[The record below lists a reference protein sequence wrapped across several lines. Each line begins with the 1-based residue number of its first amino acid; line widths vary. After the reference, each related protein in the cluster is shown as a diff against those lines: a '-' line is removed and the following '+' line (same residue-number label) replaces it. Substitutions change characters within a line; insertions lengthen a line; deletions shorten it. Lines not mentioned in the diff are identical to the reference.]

1 MRALWLLP
9 CLTLTL
15 AAQDAVPVQAF
26 ISSVK
31 LYPDE
36 AWVTRI
42 GRARV
47 DEGGTH
53 RLQIA
58 DLPAGLTLDD
68 VQVSAKGPNGSRLG
82 DVTVSQDTR
91 TISETPEWK
100 KLQMDREALQDKA
113 DGLQSQSDAVRQE
126 IAFLEDIRAAQGK
139 ELGAR
144 MTTAAPNLGPVVA
157 FGQGLQTRLAQL
169 LLQDRKLK
177 RDLAKVGDEQK
188 RLDAERDRLS
198 GQNRVAPSKVMVELT
213 TPGAGPVEVQLSYR
227 TRKARW
233 TPVYEAR
240 LSDDRAKLDIS
251 LFAAVTQKS
260 GEDWSGVRLE
270 ISNAKPSQSLDMP
283 SYGGA
288 QEVGWM
294 MPAPPPPKPPME
306 ALASVPKGRDFS
318 SVAQF
323 APGVVGASAAE
334 NSYLVDGQEIKDVPA
349 GFANTN
355 FQEATLQE
363 ASGLNLTLRLDGPKD
378 VPSDGDSHRFK
389 LMDQTVTPT
398 LALITTPRLDVTV
411 YQVARFQAPSAL
423 PIFPGAPMVEYA
435 GAQRLGQS
443 PLAQPA
449 AGQPYQ
455 LGFGP
460 YRGLRVTFRRVDHKQ
475 ETVGTFSKERQWT
488 LRDRMEVASEISAPV
503 DIEVQDRALKST
515 IESVKITDLP
525 DTTPGGKETVPGV
538 HTWTVHLEAGQTAG
552 ITVATQ
558 VRAPKDGILTGLEAE
573 P

>member
-9 CLTLTL
+9 CLSFAL
-15 AAQDAVPVQAF
+15 AAQDTVPVQAF

-42 GRARV
+42 GRVRV
-47 DEGGTH
+47 GEGGAH

-58 DLPAGLTLDD
+58 DLPAGLSLDD
-68 VQVSAKGPNGSRLG
+68 VQVSAKGPSGSRLG

-91 TISETPEWK
+91 VISETPEWK
-100 KLQMDREALQDKA
+100 KLQADREALQDKA

-157 FGQGLQTRLAQL
+157 FGQGLQARLAQL

-177 RDLAKVGDEQK
+177 RDFAKVGDEQK

-213 TPGAGPVEVQLSYR
+213 TPGAGSVDVQLDYR

-233 TPVYEAR
+233 SPVYEAR

-260 GEDWSGVRLE
+260 GEDWAGVRLE
-270 ISNAKPSQSLDMP
+270 ISNAKPSQNLNMP
-283 SYGGA
+283 RYGGA
-288 QEVGWM
+288 REVGWM
-294 MPAPPPPKPPME
+294 LPPPPPPPME
-306 ALASVPKGRDFS
+306 ARQYEKESLQDLQSGRAIG
-318 SVAQF
+318 SVAQLS
-323 APGVVGASAAE
+323 PGISGESDIA
-334 NSYLVDGQEIKDVPA
+334 DTP
-349 GFANTN
+349 
-355 FQEATLQE
+355 EATLRE
-363 ASGLNLTLRLDGPKD
+363 SSGLSLSLRLDGSKD

-389 LMDQTVTPT
+389 LMDRSVQPT
-398 LALITTPRLDVTV
+398 LALVSSPRLDAAV
-411 YQVARFQAPSAL
+411 YQVARFQAPGTL
-423 PIFPGAPMVEYA
+423 PIFPGAPLVQYA

-443 PLAQPA
+443 PLAQPE

-488 LRDRMEVASEISAPV
+488 LRDRMEIASDITSPV
-503 DIEVQDRALKST
+503 DIEVQDRALKPMM
-515 IESVKITDLP
+515 ESVKITDLP
-525 DTTPGGKETVPGV
+525 DTTPGAKETLPGV
-538 HTWTVHLEAGQTAG
+538 RTWIIHLETGQTAG

-558 VRAPKDGILTGLEAE
+558 VRAPLNGILTGLDEE
-573 P
+573 Q

>member
-1 MRALWLLP
+1 MRALLLLP
-9 CLTLTL
+9 CLTFTL
-15 AAQDAVPVQAF
+15 AAQEAVPVQAS

-36 AWVTRI
+36 AWVTRT

-68 VQVSAKGPNGSRLG
+68 VQVSAKGPTGSRLG

-100 KLQMDREALQDKA
+100 KLQADREALQDKA
-113 DGLQSQSDAVRQE
+113 DGLQSQSDSVRQE

-144 MTTAAPNLGPVVA
+144 MTTAAPNLAPVVA
-157 FGQGLQTRLAQL
+157 FGQGLQARLAQL

-177 RDLAKVGDEQK
+177 RDLAKVGEEQK
-188 RLDAERDRLS
+188 RLDAEQNRLN

-213 TPGAGPVEVQLSYR
+213 TPGAGSVEVQLSYR

-233 TPVYEAR
+233 SPVYEAR
-240 LSDDRAKLDIS
+240 LSDDHAKLDIT
-251 LFAAVTQKS
+251 LFAAIAQKS

-294 MPAPPPPKPPME
+294 MPAPPPPPPKTTQSGFGI
-306 ALASVPKGRDFS
+306 AGAS
-318 SVAQF
+318 SV
-323 APGVVGASAAE
+323 E
-334 NSYLVDGQEIKDVPA
+334 NSYVLDGLTTNDLRRGDNPA
-349 GFANTN
+349 DTPAE
-355 FQEATLQE
+355 FQEASLQE
-363 ASGLNLTLRLDGPKD
+363 ASGLNLALRLDGAKD

-389 LMDQTVTPT
+389 LMDQAVTPT
-398 LALITTPRLDVTV
+398 LALTTTPRLDATV
-411 YQVARFQAPSAL
+411 YQVARFQAPGTL

-435 GAQRLGQS
+435 GTQRLGQS

-475 ETVGTFSKERQWT
+475 ETVGAFSKDRQWT
-488 LRDRMEVASEISAPV
+488 LRDRLEIASEITTPV

-525 DTTPGGKETVPGV
+525 DTTPGAKETVPGV
-538 HTWTVHLEAGQTAG
+538 RTWTVHLDPGQTAG
-552 ITVATQ
+552 ITVASQ
-558 VRAPKDGILTGLEAE
+558 VRAPRDGILTGLEVE

>member
-15 AAQDAVPVQAF
+15 AAQDAVLVSAS

-47 DEGGTH
+47 DAGGTH

-68 VQVSAKGPNGSRLG
+68 VQVSAKGPTGSRLG

-91 TISETPEWK
+91 TVSETPEWK
-100 KLQMDREALQDKA
+100 QLQVDREALQDKA
-113 DGLQSQSDAVRQE
+113 DGLHSQSEAVRQE
-126 IAFLEDIRAAQGK
+126 IAFLEGIQAAQGK

-144 MTTAAPNLGPVVA
+144 MTTAAPSLGPVVA

-169 LLQDRKLK
+169 MLQERKLK
-177 RDLAKVGDEQK
+177 RDLSKTSDEQK
-188 RLDAERDRLS
+188 RLDAEQSRLS
-198 GQNRVAPSKVMVELT
+198 GQNRVAPSKIAVELT
-213 TPGAGPVEVQLSYR
+213 TPTAGPVEVQLSYR

-233 TPVYEAR
+233 SPVYEAR
-240 LSDDRAKLDIS
+240 LSEDHAKLDLV

-260 GEDWSGVRLE
+260 GEDWTGVRLE

-283 SYGGA
+283 GYSGA

-294 MPAPPPPKPPME
+294 VPAPPPPAPPTTQGRALSME
-306 ALASVPKGRDFS
+306 QMSSIPKGRDFTS
-318 SVAQF
+318 TANF
-323 APGVVGASAAE
+323 APGVVESGFGDASSG
-334 NSYLVDGQEIKDVPA
+334 N
-349 GFANTN
+349 
-355 FQEATLQE
+355 ATLQE
-363 ASGLNLTLRLDGPKD
+363 ASGLSLTLRLEGTKD
-378 VPSDGDSHRFK
+378 VPSDGDAHRFK
-389 LMDQTVTPT
+389 LMDQAVTPA
-398 LALITTPRLDVTV
+398 LALVTTPRLDATV
-411 YQVARFQAPSAL
+411 YQVARFQAPSSL
-423 PIFPGAPMVEYA
+423 PIFPGAMLVQYA

-443 PLAQPA
+443 PLMQPT

-460 YRGLRVTFRRVDHKQ
+460 YQGLRVTFRRVDHKQ
-475 ETVGTFSKERQWT
+475 ETVGAFSKDRQWT
-488 LRDRMEVASEISAPV
+488 LRDRLEIASEITAPV
-503 DIEVQDRALKST
+503 DIEVQDRVLKST
-515 IESVKITDLP
+515 IETVKITDLP
-525 DTTPGGKETVPGV
+525 DTTPGAKETLPGV
-538 HTWTVHLEAGQTAG
+538 RTWTIHLEPGQTTG

-558 VRAPKDGILTGLEAE
+558 VRGPLNGILTGLDDQ

>member
-1 MRALWLLP
+1 MRALLLLS

-15 AAQDAVPVQAF
+15 AAQDAVPIQAF
-26 ISSVK
+26 IAGVK

-36 AWVTRI
+36 AWVTRL

-47 DEGGTH
+47 NEGGTH

-68 VQVSAKGPNGSRLG
+68 VQVSAKGPTGSRLG

-100 KLQMDREALQDKA
+100 KLQADRETLQDKA
-113 DGLQSQSDAVRQE
+113 DGLQSQSDSVRQE
-126 IAFLEDIRAAQGK
+126 VAFLEDIRTAQGK
-139 ELGAR
+139 DLGAR

-169 LLQDRKLK
+169 MLQDRKLK
-177 RDLAKVGDEQK
+177 RDLAKVTEEQK

-213 TPGAGPVEVQLSYR
+213 TPGAGSVEVQLSYR

-233 TPVYEAR
+233 APAYEAR
-240 LSDDRAKLDIS
+240 LSEDPKTLDLT

-260 GEDWSGVRLE
+260 GEDWTGVRLE

-283 SYGGA
+283 SYDGP

-294 MPAPPPPKPPME
+294 MPMPPPPPAPEPASTAMVVAGGSSRENQYVLNGLDK
-306 ALASVPKGRDFS
+306 ADFRTGSQGVQLANASV
-318 SVAQF
+318 
-323 APGVVGASAAE
+323 
-334 NSYLVDGQEIKDVPA
+334 
-349 GFANTN
+349 
-355 FQEATLQE
+355 QE
-363 ASGLNLTLRLDGPKD
+363 ASGLSLTLRLDGPKD
-378 VPSDGDSHRFK
+378 VPSDGDPHRFK
-389 LMDQTVTPT
+389 LMDQTVKPI
-398 LALITTPRLDVTV
+398 LALVTTPRLDATV
-411 YQVARFQAPSAL
+411 FQVARFQTPGTL
-423 PIFPGAPMVEYA
+423 PIFPGAPLVEFA
-435 GAQRLGQS
+435 GTQRLGQS

-460 YRGLRVTFRRVDHKQ
+460 YRGLRVSFRRVDHKL
-475 ETVGTFSKERQWT
+475 ETVGAFSKERQWA
-488 LRDRMEVASEISAPV
+488 LRDRMELTSEISSPV
-503 DIEVQDRALKST
+503 DIEVQDRILKST
-515 IESVKITDLP
+515 VETVKITDLP
-525 DTTPGGKETVPGV
+525 DTTPGAKESTPGV
-538 HTWTVHLEAGQTAG
+538 RMWIVHLDPGQTTG

-558 VRAPKDGILTGLEAE
+558 VRAPLSGILTGLDGEQ
-573 P
+573 

>member
-1 MRALWLLP
+1 MLMRTLWLLP

-58 DLPAGLTLDD
+58 DLPASLTLDD
-68 VQVSAKGPNGSRLG
+68 VQVSAKGPGGSRLG

-100 KLQMDREALQDKA
+100 KLQADRETLQDKA

-144 MTTAAPNLGPVVA
+144 MTTAVPNLGPVVV
-157 FGQGLQTRLAQL
+157 FGQGLQARLAQL
-169 LLQDRKLK
+169 LLQERKLK
-177 RDLAKVGDEQK
+177 RDLAKTSDEQK
-188 RLDAERDRLS
+188 RLDAEQNRLS
-198 GQNRVAPSKVMVELT
+198 GQNRVAPSKIMVELT
-213 TPGAGPVEVQLSYR
+213 TPNAGPVEVQLSYR

-233 TPVYEAR
+233 SPVYEAR
-240 LSDDRAKLDIS
+240 LSEDHARLDLS

-260 GEDWSGVRLE
+260 GEDWRGVRLE

-283 SYGGA
+283 AYGGA
-288 QEVGWM
+288 QEVGWTV
-294 MPAPPPPKPPME
+294 PVPPPPAAPAMRMDME
-306 ALASVPKGRDFS
+306 AMASVPKGRDMT
-318 SVAQF
+318 SVAYF
-323 APGVVGASAAE
+323 APGVTTDSIGEASSESA
-334 NSYLVDGQEIKDVPA
+334 S
-349 GFANTN
+349 
-355 FQEATLQE
+355 LQE
-363 ASGLNLTLRLDGPKD
+363 ASGLNLTLRLDGAKD

-389 LMDQTVTPT
+389 LMDQSVMPT
-398 LALITTPRLDVTV
+398 LALVTSPRLDAAV
-411 YQVARFQAPSAL
+411 YQVARFQTPGTL
-423 PIFPGAPMVEYA
+423 PIFPGAQMVQYA

-443 PLAQPA
+443 PLAQPT

-460 YRGLRVTFRRVDHKQ
+460 YRGLRVSFRRVDHKQ
-475 ETVGTFSKERQWT
+475 ETVGAFSKERQWT
-488 LRDRMEVASEISAPV
+488 LRDRMEVASEIAAPV
-503 DIEVQDRALKST
+503 NIEVEDRLLKST

-525 DTTPGGKETVPGV
+525 DTTAGAKESVPGV
-538 HTWTVHLEAGQTAG
+538 RTWTLHLEPGQTTG
-552 ITVATQ
+552 VTVATQ
-558 VRAPKDGILTGLEAE
+558 VRAPLNGILTGLGGEQ
-573 P
+573 

>member
-1 MRALWLLP
+1 
-9 CLTLTL
+9 
-15 AAQDAVPVQAF
+15 
-26 ISSVK
+26 VK

-42 GRARV
+42 GRMRV

-68 VQVSAKGPNGSRLG
+68 VQVSAKGPTGSRLG

-91 TISETPEWK
+91 TVSETPEWK
-100 KLQMDREALQDKA
+100 KLQTDREALQDKA

-139 ELGAR
+139 DLGAR

-177 RDLAKVGDEQK
+177 RDLAKVAEEQK
-188 RLDAERDRLS
+188 RLDAEQARLS

-233 TPVYEAR
+233 SPVYEAR
-240 LSDDRAKLDIS
+240 LSDDHARLDLS

-260 GEDWSGVRLE
+260 GEDWTGVRLE

-294 MPAPPPPKPPME
+294 MPAPPPPPPPPALQTNLTMSME
-306 ALASVPKGRDFS
+306 QVSAVPKGRDMS
-318 SVAQF
+318 SLAFF
-323 APGVVGASAAE
+323 APGAT
-334 NSYLVDGQEIKDVPA
+334 DA
-349 GFANTN
+349 GFGDAGI
-355 FQEATLQE
+355 QQASLQE
-363 ASGLNLTLRLDGPKD
+363 ASGLNLTLRLDSTKD
-378 VPSDGDSHRFK
+378 VPSDGDAHRFK
-389 LMDQTVTPT
+389 LMDQAVQPT
-398 LALITTPRLDVTV
+398 LALTTTPRLDATV
-411 YQVARFQAPSAL
+411 YQVARFQAPGTL

-475 ETVGTFSKERQWT
+475 ETVGAFSKERQWT
-488 LRDRMEVASEISAPV
+488 LRDRLEIASEISAPV
-503 DIEVQDRALKST
+503 DVEVQDRALKST
-515 IESVKITDLP
+515 LESVKITDLP
-525 DTTPGGKETVPGV
+525 DTTPGARETVPGV
-538 HTWTVHLEAGQTAG
+538 RTWTVHLDPNQTAG

-558 VRAPKDGILTGLEAE
+558 VRAPKDGILTGLEVE

>member
-1 MRALWLLP
+1 MRTLWLLP

-58 DLPAGLTLDD
+58 DLPASLTLDD
-68 VQVSAKGPNGSRLG
+68 VQVSAKGPGGSRLG

-100 KLQMDREALQDKA
+100 KLQADRETLQDKA

-144 MTTAAPNLGPVVA
+144 MTTAVPNLGPVVV
-157 FGQGLQTRLAQL
+157 FGQGLQARLAQL
-169 LLQDRKLK
+169 LLQERKLK
-177 RDLAKVGDEQK
+177 RDLAKTSDEQK
-188 RLDAERDRLS
+188 RLDAEQNRLS
-198 GQNRVAPSKVMVELT
+198 GQNRVAPSKIMVELT
-213 TPGAGPVEVQLSYR
+213 TPNAGPVEVQLSYR

-233 TPVYEAR
+233 SPVYEAR
-240 LSDDRAKLDIS
+240 LSEDHARLDLS

-260 GEDWSGVRLE
+260 GEDWRGVRLE

-283 SYGGA
+283 AYGGA
-288 QEVGWM
+288 QEVGWTV
-294 MPAPPPPKPPME
+294 PVPPPPAAPAMRMDME
-306 ALASVPKGRDFS
+306 AMASVPKGRDMT
-318 SVAQF
+318 SVAYF
-323 APGVVGASAAE
+323 APGVTTDSIGEASSESA
-334 NSYLVDGQEIKDVPA
+334 S
-349 GFANTN
+349 
-355 FQEATLQE
+355 LQE
-363 ASGLNLTLRLDGPKD
+363 ASGLNLTLRLDGAKD

-389 LMDQTVTPT
+389 LMDQSVMPT
-398 LALITTPRLDVTV
+398 LALVTSPRLDAAV
-411 YQVARFQAPSAL
+411 YQVARFQTPGTL
-423 PIFPGAPMVEYA
+423 PIFPGAQMVQYA

-443 PLAQPA
+443 PLAQPT

-460 YRGLRVTFRRVDHKQ
+460 YRGLRVSFRRVDHKQ
-475 ETVGTFSKERQWT
+475 ETVGAFSKERQWT
-488 LRDRMEVASEISAPV
+488 LRDRMEVASEIAAPV
-503 DIEVQDRALKST
+503 NIEVEDRLLKST

-525 DTTPGGKETVPGV
+525 DTTAGAKESVPGV
-538 HTWTVHLEAGQTAG
+538 RTWTLHLEPGQTTG
-552 ITVATQ
+552 VTVATQ
-558 VRAPKDGILTGLEAE
+558 VRAPLNGILTGLGGEQ
-573 P
+573 